1 MERGIVLSA
10 RDQLKLDLIGKVES
24 QTMDRETASMILNV
38 SARTLKRY
46 IKSYREKGVRSVLH
60 ANRGKSPA
68 NKKPDQLKSL
78 AQQLVKECYYDFNML
93 HALEKINQDL
103 DTEIK
108 REVFRKWCH
117 EIKIVK
123 RTRRRRVKVRKYRQ
137 RMRQKGVMLLMDG
150 SYHRWFGGL
159 ETCLIA
165 IVDDATSEVLYAEF
179 THGETTNACLSIL
192 LAVVK
197 KYGIF
202 QILYTDKAGVFGGNK
217 RSGFSQ
223 VERALGELGINTIY
237 AHSPEAKGRIERLF
251 DTLQDRL
258 VPEMRLAGIK
268 NMRQAN
274 KFLQENYLPHLHNPK
289 FSTKPESPITAFKEV
304 HHSIQLEEV
313 FCKKEYR
320 KVGKDHTISF
330 DNRRYMLDQRFEYS
344 ISGQRIEIRIY
355 GNGKWFAY
363 YGISKMKLIQIK
375 KVENIL
381 TKSVA

>member
-24 QTMDRETASMILNV
+24 QVMDRGTASMLLNI
-38 SARTLKRY
+38 SLRTLKRY
-46 IKSYREKGVRSVLH
+46 IKSYREKGVRSLLH
-60 ANRGKSPA
+60 ANRGKTPP
-68 NKKPDQLKSL
+68 NKKPDKLKLL
-78 AQQLVKECYYDFNML
+78 AQQLVKERYYDFNML
-93 HALEKINQDL
+93 HALEKINQEL
-103 DTEIK
+103 DSDIK

-123 RTRRRRVKVRKYRQ
+123 RARRRRVKVRKYRQ
-137 RMRQKGVMLLMDG
+137 RMKQKGNMLLMDG
-150 SYHRWFGGL
+150 SYHRWFGGI

-179 THGETTNACLSIL
+179 THGETTDACLSLL

-197 KYGIF
+197 KFGIF
-202 QILYTDKAGVFGGNK
+202 QILYTDKAGVFGGAK
-217 RSGFSQ
+217 RAGFSQ
-223 VERALGELGINTIY
+223 VERALGELGISTLY

-258 VPEMRLAGIK
+258 IPEMRIAGIK
-268 NMRQAN
+268 TMRQAN
-274 KFLQENYLPHLHNPK
+274 RFLQENYLPHMHNPK
-289 FSTKPESPITAFKEV
+289 FSTNPESPVTAFKEV
-304 HHSIQLEEV
+304 AKTIQLEEI

-330 DNRRYMLDQRFEYS
+330 DNKRYMLDQRFEYS

-363 YGISKMKLIQIK
+363 YGINRMKLIQIR
-375 KVENIL
+375 KVEHL
-381 TKSVA
+381 PTKSVA